1 MKISKFT
8 DFINENVYETPE
20 EYVKTA
26 LHKLK
31 IKIESYFEENKE
43 EATDD
48 NLIKM
53 SDALK
58 RGQKEEKDKSKISFQ
73 DLGLNLVDSEF
84 SKYSALNDN
93 IKFYFEDSDKSRY
106 DLYISIPLEE
116 AIVKDKTKNFSY
128 KDIKNCYV
136 KFKKYDEDG
145 TVYPVLSKNVEIES
159 IDDNFLV
166 DLKIEYDKNFGK
178 EENLEIEVGE

>member
-1 MKISKFT
+1 MKIIKFQEYLK
-8 DFINENVYETPE
+8 ENVYDTPE

-26 LHKLK
+26 LQKIRLK
-31 IKIESYFEENKE
+31 IKSYFDEPEEREPGE
-43 EATDD
+43 E

-58 RGQKEEKDKSKISFQ
+58 KGEKKEKDKSKISFS
-73 DLGLNLVDSEF
+73 DLGLTLVDDEF

-93 IKFYFEDSDKSRY
+93 IKFYFEDTDKSRY

-116 AIVKDKTKNFSY
+116 AIIKDKTKDFSY
-128 KDIKNCYV
+128 KDVKRCYI

-145 TVYPVLSKNVEIES
+145 TVYPVLTKNVEIET

-166 DLKIEYDKNFGK
+166 DLKIEYDENFGK
-178 EENLEIEVGE
+178 EENLEIEV